1 MVFRQGDA
9 DRKIRGHEMKRIM
22 ILLWAFLMTLVM
34 TGAVA
39 SESLE
44 VVADESAGENLDVVL
59 DLERPDDDDVLVLR
73 NGDRLTGTIL
83 NESFSLKTPYG
94 ALTFNNQ
101 IVAGI
106 DLEGGSNHIESI
118 VTVNNNRFSGFI
130 EEPVF
135 DFKLHEGPQVG
146 IRREKVL
153 KAVFRVRDAERED
166 ITQRQFLILTNKDF
180 FSGEILNDQFVI
192 ATTYAKVP
200 VMLGDVESVT
210 LVGGTNHLTEV
221 VFRNGDFLQGV
232 LEWEDIH
239 VELDIGPT
247 IKIYQDRIHTIYG
260 PEGFVPDAKAPVAP
274 WPLIKLG
281 ESETVG
287 YGAKFED
294 QRLKIVK
301 IANGSPAE
309 KAGLQIG
316 DQIVSIDGEALDA
329 ADALRNVRDEM
340 ISGKRQQAII
350 RVLRGEE
357 EVVTFRLIK

>member
-1 MVFRQGDA
+1 
-9 DRKIRGHEMKRIM
+9 MKRM
-22 ILLWAFLMTLVM
+22 MTLLWALLMTLVM
-34 TGAVA
+34 TSAVA

-44 VVADESAGENLDVVL
+44 VAADESAGENLAVVL
-59 DLERPDDDDVLVLR
+59 DLERPDDDDILVLKDG
-73 NGDRLTGTIL
+73 NRLSGTIL

-94 ALTFNNQ
+94 TLAFNSQ
-101 IVAGI
+101 MVAGI
-106 DLEGGSNHIESI
+106 DLDGGPNYIESI
-118 VTVNNNRFSGFI
+118 FTVNNNRFSGFI

-135 DFKLHEGPQVG
+135 DFKLREGPQVE

-153 KAVFRVRDAERED
+153 KAVFRMRDAERED
-166 ITQRQFLILTNKDF
+166 IPQRQFLILKNKDF

-200 VMLGDVESVT
+200 VTLDDVESLT
-210 LVGGTNHLTEV
+210 LVGITKHLTEV

-247 IKIYQDRIHTIYG
+247 IRIYQDRIHTVYG
-260 PEGFVPDAKAPVAP
+260 PEGFVPDTKAPVAP

-294 QRLKIVK
+294 QRLKVVK

-340 ISGKRQQAII
+340 ISEKRQQAII
-350 RVLRGEE
+350 RVLREE
-357 EVVTFRLIK
+357 QVFTFRLIK

>member
-1 MVFRQGDA
+1 
-9 DRKIRGHEMKRIM
+9 MKRM
-22 ILLWAFLMTLVM
+22 MTLLWTFLITLVM
-34 TGAVA
+34 TSAAA

-44 VVADESAGENLDVVL
+44 VAADESAGETLAVVL
-59 DLERPDDDDVLVLR
+59 DLERAGDDDILILR
-73 NGDRLTGTIL
+73 DGNRLTGTIL

-94 ALTFNNQ
+94 GLTFNSQ

-106 DLEGGSNHIESI
+106 DLKGGPNHIESI
-118 VTVNNNRFSGFI
+118 ITVNNNRFSGFI

-135 DFKLHEGPQVG
+135 VFKLAEGPQVE

-153 KAVFRVRDAERED
+153 KAVFRVRDSERED
-166 ITQRQFLILTNKDF
+166 MPQRQFLILKNKDF

-200 VMLGDVESVT
+200 VMLDDVESLT

-239 VELDIGPT
+239 VELDIGST

-260 PEGFVPDAKAPVAP
+260 PEGFVPDTKAPVAP
-274 WPLIKLG
+274 WPLLKLG

-301 IANGSPAE
+301 IASKSPAE
-309 KAGLQIG
+309 KVGLQIG
-316 DQIVSIDGEALDA
+316 DQIVSIDGEALNA
-329 ADALRNVRDEM
+329 ADALRNVRDEI
-340 ISGKRQQAII
+340 ISGKRQQAIV
-350 RVLRGEE
+350 RVLRGEQ
-357 EVVTFRLIK
+357 VFTFRLIK